1 MLYQRNRAGE
11 LPPMNEPK
19 WHARRFVGNEL
30 LDIMNLLRNL
40 IQQKGFDQN
49 QIEFT
54 ASNLVGEH
62 QIEWD
67 ENSILQAILIRY
79 PISQN
84 TQSTVLGRILF
95 QTLLDDS
102 NEYEFIKGR
111 NAYRAK
117 YRKL

>member
-1 MLYQRNRAGE
+1 MLYQRNRIGG
-11 LPPMNEPK
+11 LVPMNEPK

-67 ENSILQAILIRY
+67 ENPILQAILIRY
-79 PISQN
+79 PISQS